1 MKWNHRVYSGW
12 LGVFVPLLTLLA
24 LTACSSSNSTKTPE
38 EKTPAAPAQNAKGP
52 GINLNLVVA
61 RLQKPPDSFHYS
73 LKKTGQPDFTDDEAD
88 VTPEVIDGT
97 FTTNASNVN
106 KPPITGK
113 VHAVSSNQD
122 DWGFAVGSLGGI
134 MGLAGAGGFIDE
146 SAVREGTEQVNG
158 YDTTKYS
165 VDTTRLDASQTSI
178 MLGAGSLIKGT
189 AWVTSDGCPVK
200 MTLDEELHQTDGSV
214 RKTHYEEDIVKK

>member
-1 MKWNHRVYSGW
+1 MKRNHRDRSPWPGI
-12 LGVFVPLLTLLA
+12 FISALA
-24 LTACSSSNSTKTPE
+24 LVALAACSSETSTQAPE
-38 EKTPAAPAQNAKGP
+38 EQKPAAAAQNAKGP
-52 GINLNLVVA
+52 GINLNAVVA

-73 LKKTGQPDFTDDEAD
+73 LKKQGNPDYIDDEAD
-88 VTPEVIDGT
+88 VTPQTLDGT
-97 FTTNASNVN
+97 FTSNASNVN

-122 DWGFAVGSLGGI
+122 DWQFAVGSLGGI
-134 MGLAGAGGFIDE
+134 MGLAGEGGLIDE
-146 SAVREGTEQVNG
+146 SAVVEGTEQVNG

-178 MLGAGSLIKGT
+178 LLGAGSFIKGT

-200 MTLDEELHQTDGSV
+200 MTLDEEFHHQDGSATKV
-214 RKTHYEEDIVKK
+214 HYDEAIIKK